1 MEKSFRRSRAFHF
14 LFCPSGHEP
23 SRITSV
29 RASEVRLRPTP
40 PRTDSAGGL
49 SAPAPQSTRPMFCD
63 GESCIAVTE
72 TVYSYRGTRNGRP
85 GATVGPQVP
94 QTHAGRLICS
104 SRNRWK
110 ALHTR
115 ILIVQ
120 AAGVIGRSHPSRP
133 GRPGQRP
140 ARAIAL
146 TNSPGAV

>member
-1 MEKSFRRSRAFHF
+1 MEKSFRRSRAFSF
-14 LFCPSGHEP
+14 FILPPRSRASPSGGRSEP
-23 SRITSV
+23 
-29 RASEVRLRPTP
+29 EVRLRPTP

-94 QTHAGRLICS
+94 QNQAGRLICS

-133 GRPGQRP
+133 GPPGQRP